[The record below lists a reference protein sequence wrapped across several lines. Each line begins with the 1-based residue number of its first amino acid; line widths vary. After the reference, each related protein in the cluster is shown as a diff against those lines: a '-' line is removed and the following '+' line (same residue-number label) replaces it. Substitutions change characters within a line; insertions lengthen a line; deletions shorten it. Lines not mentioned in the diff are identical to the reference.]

1 MRIDGQTVLTGL
13 VGGDIGR
20 SPSPAM
26 HNAAFEALG
35 LNWAYLP
42 LRVEPGCLKPALEGL
57 RSSGFRG
64 LNVTIPH
71 KVEACGLV
79 DEVRDDA
86 LVLGAVNTV
95 SYEGDMMIGYNTDAE
110 GLLRSLRE
118 AGADPAGPAFL
129 IGAGGAARAAAL
141 ALSRMGADSLHIF
154 NRSRERAEELRGILK
169 SKGIFD
175 EIYIQEY
182 EEAGARVLREC
193 SCIVNSTP
201 LDRDVP
207 GELPVDYGMFTPGQV
222 ALDLGYLAHRSAFLR
237 EAEKR
242 GAMAVNGRPMLLYQA
257 AGSFR
262 IWTGTEPPLAKMR
275 RALEEELMSGRLC
288 AGGRDGKA

>member
-1 MRIDGQTVLTGL
+1 MTINGQTVLTGL
-13 VGGDIGR
+13 VGGNIAG

-35 LNWAYLP
+35 LNWVYLP
-42 LRVEPGCLKPALEGL
+42 LEVEPGRLEPALEGL
-57 RSSGFRG
+57 RSTGFRG

-71 KVEACGLV
+71 KVEAFGLV
-79 DEVRDDA
+79 DEARGDA

-95 SYEGDMMIGYNTDAE
+95 SCEGGGMIGYNTDAE

-118 AGADPAGPAFL
+118 AGAAPAGPVL
-129 IGAGGAARAAAL
+129 MIGAGGAARAAAL
-141 ALSRMGADSLHIF
+141 ALSRLGADSLHIL
-154 NRSRERAEELRGILK
+154 NRSRERAEELCRTLK
-169 SKGIFD
+169 SEGIFD

-193 SCIVNSTP
+193 SCVVNSTP
-201 LDRDVP
+201 LDRDAP
-207 GELPVDYGMFTPGQV
+207 GELPIDYGMFAPGQV

-257 AGSFR
+257 AEAFR
-262 IWTGTEPPLAKMR
+262 IWTGEEPPLAKMR
-275 RALEEELMSGRLC
+275 RALEEELMR
-288 AGGRDGKA
+288 GRDGKA